1 MDRFG
6 RKNKAFWTDAVE
18 VILDSDFNVVTLKG
32 REAVDADP
40 VGNELPWYP
49 KAASGNATCER
60 KIGEMEGSVN
70 LGTHFLEGDQTMQM

>member
-1 MDRFG
+1 MDSFG
-6 RKNKAFWTDAVE
+6 DAVE

-49 KAASGNATCER
+49 KAASGNATCELN
-60 KIGEMEGSVN
+60 IGGKWRGSVN
-70 LGTHFLEGDQTMQM
+70 LGTHFFGGRSNYANVIIGHL

>member
-1 MDRFG
+1 M
-6 RKNKAFWTDAVE
+6 
-18 VILDSDFNVVTLKG
+18 VTLKG

-60 KIGEMEGSVN
+60 KIGEK
-70 LGTHFLEGDQTMQM
+70 LGPIFWREIKLYKCNYKSFLKG

>member
-1 MDRFG
+1 MDR
-6 RKNKAFWTDAVE
+6 VE

-49 KAASGNATCER
+49 KAASGNVNGKSGKWR
-60 KIGEMEGSVN
+60 GSVN
-70 LGTHFLEGDQTMQM
+70 LGPIFLEGDQTMQM